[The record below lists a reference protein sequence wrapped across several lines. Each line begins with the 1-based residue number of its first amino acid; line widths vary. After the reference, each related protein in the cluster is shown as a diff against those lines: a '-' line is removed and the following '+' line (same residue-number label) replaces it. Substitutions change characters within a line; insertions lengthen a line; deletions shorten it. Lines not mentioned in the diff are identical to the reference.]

1 MADVVGV
8 GALNWDRLYRV
19 DRFAAPG
26 EEIVIKDIKE
36 EAGGSAANTI
46 AGLGRLGVECGFL
59 GKIGNDEEGN
69 SILTA
74 FEKEGVDTQGI
85 AKVEGRTGS
94 VFAFVDDTGER
105 IMYVNPGV
113 NDTLLPKDINIDHMT
128 SARFLHVSSF
138 AGETSIDTIKKIP
151 EIKGRA
157 GLSFAPGFLC
167 WRGLDFL
174 MPLLKDCGILFLN
187 EREANALT
195 AAPPPRAGEILRDI
209 GVGTVVVTLGERG
222 CLVIDEEGVHDVE
235 GIKARAVD
243 TTGAGDA
250 FAAGFLFGVLKG
262 FHSPASGRLGNFV
275 ASRCVEHVGARKGLP
290 KIEAVEAFLKRL
302 S

>member
-1 MADVVGV
+1 MAEVVGV

-19 DRFAAPG
+19 DRFAAAG
-26 EEIVIKDIKE
+26 EEIVIKDVRE

-46 AGLGRLGVECGFL
+46 AGLGRLGVECGFV
-59 GKIGNDEEGN
+59 GKIGNDPEGRN
-69 SILTA
+69 IITA
-74 FEKEGVDTQGI
+74 FKEVGVDTRGI
-85 AKVEGRTGS
+85 VKVEGRTGS
-94 VFAFVDDTGER
+94 VLAFVDDTGER

-113 NDTLLPKDINIDHMT
+113 NDTLLPKDINIDYIK
-128 SARFLHVSSF
+128 SARYLHVSSF
-138 AGETSIDTIKKIP
+138 AGETSINAIKKIP
-151 EIKGRA
+151 EIKGTA
-157 GLSFAPGFLC
+157 KLSFAPGFLC

-187 EREANALT
+187 EKEANALT
-195 AAPPPRAGEILRDI
+195 AAPPHKAGGVLMDI

-222 CLVIDEEGVHDVE
+222 CLVIDEEGVYDVE

-250 FAAGFLFGVLKG
+250 FAAGFLFGVLNG
-262 FHSPASGRLGNFV
+262 FHGAASGKLGNFV
-275 ASRCVEHVGARKGLP
+275 ASRCIEHVGARKGLP
-290 KIEAVEAFLKRL
+290 KIGGAKAFLEGL